1 MLILEGLE
9 VQQDAFV
16 LRADLSVAPGSRVA
30 IIGASGAGK
39 STLLAALAG
48 FLPVRG
54 SIRWQGQE
62 ISGLSPAERPGAVV
76 FQDNNLFPHLTA
88 FQNVAM
94 GLRAS
99 LRLSAAE
106 HQQVEDSLTRVGL
119 VGMGAR
125 KPGQLSG
132 GQQSRVTLAR
142 MLLQRKPL
150 VLLDEP
156 FAALGPAMRAEMLD
170 LVAALCRANGS
181 TALMV
186 SHDPTDARRFA
197 DQVIWVDAGVVHAPV
212 ATDALFNAPPPALA
226 AYLGQQS

>member
-9 VQQDAFV
+9 VRQDGFV

-54 SIRWQGQE
+54 HIRWQGQE
-62 ISGLSPAERPGAVV
+62 ISGLSPAERPGSVI

-94 GLRAS
+94 GLRAN
-99 LRLSAAE
+99 LRLSASE
-106 HQQVEDSLTRVGL
+106 RQQVEDSLARVGL

-142 MLLQRKPL
+142 MLLQQKPL

-186 SHDPTDARRFA
+186 SHDPADARQFA

-226 AYLGQQS
+226 AYLGQPG